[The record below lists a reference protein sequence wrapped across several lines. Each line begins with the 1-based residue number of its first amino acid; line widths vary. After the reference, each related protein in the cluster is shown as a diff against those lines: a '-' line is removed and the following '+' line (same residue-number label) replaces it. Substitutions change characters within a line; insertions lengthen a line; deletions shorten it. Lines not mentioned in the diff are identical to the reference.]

1 LASRKGDHSVHILVV
16 EDDPVQAEGVASVL
30 SRLGYVVHFA
40 RDGESAIRAL
50 RVQPIDAVV
59 LDWHL
64 PKMSGIDVLH
74 WIRNGVGAT
83 YGVLLLTSRVE
94 ECDVVTALDAG
105 ADDYLSKPFRP
116 DELAARIKALTR
128 RAARNGTPQ
137 SLLKAGEYVLDRQG
151 RTVTLHGKVID
162 FTPKEYDVAAALF
175 NNLGKIMSRDMLAK
189 AAWGREMD
197 SRSLDTHVYR
207 IRQKLKLRP
216 ENRLR
221 LSSVYTVG
229 YRLDE
234 TVMTQAGLDTD
245 KVIVGECV

>member
-1 LASRKGDHSVHILVV
+1 MHILVV

-30 SRLGYVVHFA
+30 SRLGYAVHFA

-64 PKMSGIDVLH
+64 PKMSGIDVLN
-74 WIRNGVGAT
+74 WIRNGVGGT

-94 ECDVVTALDAG
+94 ECDVVSALDAG
-105 ADDYLSKPFRP
+105 ADDYLTKPFRP
-116 DELAARIKALTR
+116 DELAARMKALTR
-128 RAARNGTPQ
+128 RASRNGTPQ

-151 RTVTLHGKVID
+151 RTVSLHGKAID

-189 AAWGREMD
+189 TAWGREMD

-207 IRQKLKLRP
+207 IRQKLQLRP

-234 TVMTQAGLDTD
+234 MAATETGQNAGQ
-245 KVIVGECV
+245 VVVGECL